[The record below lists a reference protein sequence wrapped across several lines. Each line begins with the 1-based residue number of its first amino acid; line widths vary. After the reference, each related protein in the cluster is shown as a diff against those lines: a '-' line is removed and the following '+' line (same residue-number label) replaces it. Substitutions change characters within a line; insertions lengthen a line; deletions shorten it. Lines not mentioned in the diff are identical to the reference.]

1 MPGLLNTIFISAL
14 MMLKIYVGQD
24 SHEIGEEGLLHSFY
38 STIAV
43 RLEHGKWGSRFPVLM
58 NELSKKKLRWQ
69 QAEAAQKELGIVEKE
84 FRELPPGDL
93 VWDIDNRDAV
103 APFAE
108 ALHHDV
114 GTLDNCFMTV
124 EYKSLLKVLRQMLD
138 QSRRMHE
145 PVYIQTAY

>member
-43 RLEHGKWGSRFPVLM
+43 RL
-58 NELSKKKLRWQ
+58 
-69 QAEAAQKELGIVEKE
+69 
-84 FRELPPGDL
+84 ELPPGDL